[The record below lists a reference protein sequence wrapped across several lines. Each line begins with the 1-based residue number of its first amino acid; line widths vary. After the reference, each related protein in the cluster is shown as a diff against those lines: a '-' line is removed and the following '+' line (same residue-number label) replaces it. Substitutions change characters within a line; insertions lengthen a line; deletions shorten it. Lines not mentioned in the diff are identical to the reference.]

1 MGGEEMDERDD
12 LDARLAELTGFHS
25 VDTARCPDEARW
37 VDFARG
43 ALPATEAERLRDH
56 LSRCPRCVEAARD
69 ARRFLAALGELEER
83 PAASA
88 RRRRFARIAATVLVA
103 AGLTLVLELRRDAPD
118 PLSRWTSGTLAAPD
132 PLPGSVDD
140 ELVFRGD
147 SDGPATA
154 AAELARGF
162 ELLAGGHPGA
172 ARSHLATAA
181 AAPDPALAAEA
192 RWYLAIA
199 CLRAGDRAAAAAV
212 LAPLRGRPGPR
223 TAEVEA
229 LAEAL
234 ADPR

>member
-12 LDARLAELTGFHS
+12 LDARLAELTGFDS
-25 VDTARCPDEARW
+25 VDASRCPDEARW
-37 VDFARG
+37 VDLARG
-43 ALPATEAERLRDH
+43 TLPAAQVERLRDH
-56 LSRCPRCVEAARD
+56 LSSCPRCVEAARD

-88 RRRRFARIAATVLVA
+88 RKRRIALIAATLLAA
-103 AGLTLVLELRRDAPD
+103 AGLALVLEQRRDAPD
-118 PLSRWTSGTLAAPD
+118 PLARWASGALAAPN

-147 SDGPATA
+147 SDGPPTA

-162 ELLAGGHPGA
+162 ELLARGQPGA
-172 ARSHLATAA
+172 ARSHLASAA

-199 CLRAGDRAAAAAV
+199 CLRAGDRAAAAAA
-212 LAPLRGRPGPR
+212 LASLRGQPGPR

-234 ADPR
+234 ADQR